1 LSFTSLCWLICAQ
14 RCLPQVTLAIL
25 QKSISSPS
33 WSLQVH
39 MKPKKKK
46 NKKKNKSF
54 MQVDSFQIKY
64 YLHSFIHKKLMVMIN
79 RLWCSQRTKMKKIW
93 STFLASCDAELFK
106 VSRKIYTVEISK
118 HMHTHNCVGLWTN
131 GGFFFIYIYTNN
143 NRDYLISCQEL
154 KIHELEQTKD

>member
-1 LSFTSLCWLICAQ
+1 MQVDNFQIKYYLHSFIRKGVLASVLRISSLSFTSLCWLICAQ

-39 MKPKKKK
+39 MKPKKKTK
-46 NKKKNKSF
+46 TKKNKSF

-79 RLWCSQRTKMKKIW
+79 RLWCSQRTKMKKI
-93 STFLASCDAELFK
+93 
-106 VSRKIYTVEISK
+106 
-118 HMHTHNCVGLWTN
+118 
-131 GGFFFIYIYTNN
+131 
-143 NRDYLISCQEL
+143 
-154 KIHELEQTKD
+154 